1 VGEVMKLRKDYETLI
16 NLVILFLMISLVTLT
31 IKYYFRPFISMLI
44 LFILSRPGYD
54 LLNKLTIPNKIS
66 AAISILAIN
75 IILILI
81 IFYLGNSIYSTLD
94 KLYNENV
101 DKIEGVI
108 NYFSQILQGDS
119 EIGEKV
125 ISIFDKDFIKTSAIN
140 TGDIIL
146 AYFIGNICT
155 FFVLIDSKKIA
166 DLLYKIL
173 PKNIMKKFVNQ
184 KSNLKEMFM
193 IQVSLVII
201 STVLIMIGFV
211 ILRVPKPVFL
221 GIICG
226 ILDVLPYVGTIIVF
240 IPIIIYNIIVKDY
253 LIAFGI
259 ILLYLLVQVTR
270 EVLEAKF
277 LSNKLELHPLLVLL
291 SVYIGVKLFGIL
303 GIIVG
308 PMYGILAKEIIYS
321 KE

>member
-1 VGEVMKLRKDYETLI
+1 
-16 NLVILFLMISLVTLT
+16 
-31 IKYYFRPFISMLI
+31 
-44 LFILSRPGYD
+44 
-54 LLNKLTIPNKIS
+54 
-66 AAISILAIN
+66 
-75 IILILI
+75 
-81 IFYLGNSIYSTLD
+81 
-94 KLYNENV
+94 
-101 DKIEGVI
+101 
-108 NYFSQILQGDS
+108 
-119 EIGEKV
+119 
-125 ISIFDKDFIKTSAIN
+125 
-140 TGDIIL
+140 
-146 AYFIGNICT
+146 
-155 FFVLIDSKKIA
+155 
-166 DLLYKIL
+166 
-173 PKNIMKKFVNQ
+173 MKKFVNQ